1 MTLHLAARHAS
12 WVGLAAVAPATW
24 WWVGLLVG
32 DSGTDAIIRPVD
44 ISNGTAAA
52 IGATSTAI
60 VLASLVVVLRGRSL
74 HLVPG
79 APVMALATC
88 APQQGMS
95 VSRIALRRP
104 ESTAPTSVAPSCSMP
119 VRPSCLAYSPW
130 RSSRRCAI
138 RVRAS
143 EPSQVDG
150 GRPPSPAM

>member
-60 VLASLVVVLRGRSL
+60 VLASLVVVLRGRRL

-88 APQQGMS
+88 AAAAGY
-95 VSRIALRRP
+95 VG
-104 ESTAPTSVAPSCSMP
+104 
-119 VRPSCLAYSPW
+119 LAY
-130 RSSRRCAI
+130 
-138 RVRAS
+138 RAATTR
-143 EPSQVDG
+143 VDG
-150 GRPPSPAM
+150 ANIGGALLLYAGAAVVPGLLAVAFFSTVRNSRQR